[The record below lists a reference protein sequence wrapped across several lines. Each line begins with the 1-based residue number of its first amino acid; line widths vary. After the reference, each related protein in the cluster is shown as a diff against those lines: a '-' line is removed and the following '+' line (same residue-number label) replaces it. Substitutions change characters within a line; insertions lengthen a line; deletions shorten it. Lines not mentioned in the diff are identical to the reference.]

1 MTPPETRYARSGDVR
16 IAYQVVG
23 SGPLDLVFVPGFVS
37 NIDLSWE
44 MPETEHFLGRL
55 STFSR
60 LILFDKRGTGLSDR
74 MAGLEDR
81 MDDVRAVMDATRTQ
95 RAALFG
101 VSEGGAMS
109 LLFAATYPERVS
121 GVVLYGCY
129 ARHPTLS
136 AQNIGRHAEL
146 IDQLWGTGEYSARFF
161 ASGKITDEAALR
173 IFARWE
179 RLSASPTAAAM
190 ILRMNSEIDAR
201 HILPTIRVPTLI
213 LHRVGDPRITVD
225 AGRYL
230 AENIPGAKYVEL
242 PGVDHVPLYEP
253 EITDRIL
260 GEAEEFLTG
269 SRSAE
274 IESDRV
280 LATVMFTDI
289 VDSTRRAAELG
300 DRQWRALLDGHDAA
314 VRQQLLRFRGRE
326 VKNLGDGFMATF
338 DGPARAV
345 RCAAAISEAVQPLGI
360 TLRSGLHTGEIGL
373 TPGDVTGI
381 AVHIAARVAEK
392 AEAGE
397 TVVSSTVRDL
407 VAGSRFQ
414 DRGIHQLKGLP
425 EALHLYSVLQVCSR
439 HRLSG
444 FPAFQRSSNFVA
456 R

>member
-1 MTPPETRYARSGDVR
+1 MTPPTTRYAKSGELR

-23 SGPLDLVFVPGFVS
+23 GGPIDLVFVPGFVS
-37 NIDLSWE
+37 NIELVWE
-44 MPETEHFLGRL
+44 TPAWAYFLGRL
-55 STFSR
+55 SAFSR

-74 MAGLEDR
+74 VAEIATLEER
-81 MDDVRAVMDATRTQ
+81 MDDVRAVMDAAGTE

-101 VSEGGAMS
+101 VSEGGPMS
-109 LLFAATYPERVS
+109 LLFVATCPERVS
-121 GVVLYGCY
+121 RLVLYSCY

-345 RCAAAISEAVQPLGI
+345 RCAAAISDAVQPLGI

-407 VAGSRFQ
+407 VAGSGLRFQ

-425 EALHLYSVLQVCSR
+425 EALHLYSVLQVC
-439 HRLSG
+439 
-444 FPAFQRSSNFVA
+444 
-456 R
+456 